1 MRGGMGRNRRLAAQR
16 GWSRRAAAWLA
27 AATAL
32 TACGAQTPV
41 KRSFGSR
48 EVLPIRDPT
57 FDFNGGFDA
66 TSISYSTSD
75 DGGISFFYVDLMT
88 DQVQTGLRDAGTGA
102 TGTGYYCQL
111 QTDPTTNLET
121 VLITDIATGQQTP
134 LLDGVAE
141 LIDCPHGTSTTLTVL
156 KPDSSGALTLWTG
169 PFDSV
174 AEVPLSITIE
184 QYVYGIGLDVLA
196 AYPAEPNQL
205 GLFSI
210 DLTSFAVTELIPPTL
225 GTAAWANS
233 AAGTGSLVSSS
244 LLAGSKSSLGPMA
257 VYGGGYVYE
266 RAMDDGTTILFA
278 GPFSSGPA
286 SELALFAPASST
298 TLSLFSQVAAPK
310 GLFEMPIWLDED
322 AGRQARSILVWN
334 AGLQEFANCPLAS
347 SLAPLGVASGDGN
360 EILFGASI
368 SDEQIDPGGTSSP
381 LLLVSFAPGQAGTCT
396 MLASAKA
403 EYAEFSADGSSVFWV
418 VQPDTGDATLWT
430 AAGDGSGA
438 RMIGSGAISQPRF
451 ATGTELEFEIG
462 GDLVWVDTTDASNSL
477 HYVAEQVFGTAID
490 VEGPWVVTGYDYSTT
505 DGTGLLG
512 LVNRENGNKRLIS
525 PDVHTYESQYQG
537 GTNGVGS
544 RSAGLA
550 DAGAPATQIAYLVRG
565 RNPSTKDGI
574 WVATIAESDLQ

>member
-1 MRGGMGRNRRLAAQR
+1 MRGRLGKNRMMAAAR
-16 GWSRRAAAWLA
+16 GWSRRAAPWLA

-32 TACGAQTPV
+32 TACGSGTPV
-41 KRSFGSR
+41 KRGFDSR
-48 EVLPIRDPT
+48 EVLQIRDPT

-66 TSISYSTSD
+66 TSIGYSTSA
-75 DGGISFFYVDLMT
+75 DGGFSFFYVNLMT
-88 DQVQTGLRDAGTGA
+88 DQVQTGLPDAGTGA
-102 TGTGYYCQL
+102 TGVGYYCQL
-111 QTDPTTNLET
+111 PTDPTTNLGT
-121 VLITDIATGQQTP
+121 VVVIDSATGQQMP
-134 LLDGVAE
+134 VLDGVAN

-156 KPDSSGALTLWTG
+156 KPDPTGALTLWTG

-174 AEVPLSITIE
+174 VEVPLSINIE
-184 QYVYGIGLDVLA
+184 RYVFGIGLVVLA
-196 AYPAEPNQL
+196 AYPAQPNQL

-225 GTAAWANS
+225 GTAAWANG
-233 AAGTGSLVSSS
+233 AAGTGSLASSS
-244 LLAGSKSSLGPMA
+244 LVAGSKSFPGVMT

-266 RAMDDGTTILFA
+266 RAMDDGSTILFA

-286 SELALFAPASST
+286 SELALFEPASSM
-298 TLSLFSQVAAPK
+298 TLSLLSAVAPPK
-310 GLFEMPIWLDED
+310 GYFDMPIWLDED
-322 AGRQARSILVWN
+322 GAGQTKSILVWN
-334 AGLQEFANCPLAS
+334 AGLQGFANCPLAS
-347 SLAPLGVASGDGN
+347 SIAPLGVASSDGN

-368 SDEQIDPGGTSSP
+368 SYEQSDPGGTSSP
-381 LLLVSFAPGQAGTCT
+381 LLLVSFAPRQAGTCT

-403 EYAEFSADGSSVFWV
+403 EYADFSSDGSSVFWV
-418 VQPDTGDATLWT
+418 VQPATGDATLWT

-525 PDVHTYESQYQG
+525 PEVYTYESQYRG
-537 GTNGVGS
+537 GTNGGGS
-544 RSAGLA
+544 LSAGPA
-550 DAGAPATQIAYLVRG
+550 DAGTPATQIAYLVRG
-565 RNPSTKDGI
+565 RNPSTQDGI
-574 WVATIAESDLQ
+574 WVATIAESDLE